1 MNLKKLLSGISLF
14 AGIALCAAP
23 PMIPGLNWEKRSDWV
38 SVKTPKT
45 WHGLVAGGD
54 GKNDRYRRD
63 SDDDRRREGKGRD
76 RLPSAGAVPDPP
88 THF

>member
-54 GKNDRYRRD
+54 GK
-63 SDDDRRREGKGRD
+63 K
-76 RLPSAGAVPDPP
+76 
-88 THF
+88 